1 MDRRDTL
8 LELGTVAR
16 MLGKSTSHVRKAETD
31 GRLPAAV
38 RLESGRRVWFA
49 EDLADVLSRPTQIR
63 SSVRG
68 EGPPLEA
75 A

>member
-31 GRLPAAV
+31 GRLPAAF

-49 EDLADVLSRPTQIR
+49 EDLADVLRRPAQTRPTVR
-63 SSVRG
+63 S

>member
-49 EDLADVLSRPTQIR
+49 EDLADVLKRPTQIR
-63 SSVRG
+63 SAIRSG
-68 EGPPLEA
+68 ELPTEA

>member
-31 GRLPAAV
+31 GRLPAAF

-63 SSVRG
+63 STVRSDT
-68 EGPPLEA
+68 GPPA
-75 A
+75 AA